1 MTAFLP
7 NAWYAAVES
16 ATLVSN
22 PQRCTLLAQPLV
34 LWRTASGQPAA
45 LLDRCP
51 HRLAP
56 LSMGE
61 VCDGAIVCPYHGL
74 RFDAHGRCVMAPG
87 QPRVPAQAA
96 AQPFPV
102 IERYGLVFVWMGDPS
117 LADPAEIVE
126 LPAWGEAG
134 WELTR
139 GRTLFHAAWT
149 LIADNLIDPFHTSF
163 VHRRTLGNA
172 SGETV
177 PVQARELPDGTIEC
191 GRWVEN
197 APPVPIMQRLAG
209 LHGAVDRWQIYRF
222 RPPGASWVDFG
233 ALPAGSARTP
243 QAMAAAP
250 YRVVSCAFLSPQDAG
265 STHYFALQM
274 RNFAVGD
281 AAVSAELDAQ
291 YEATFEEDRR
301 LLEAIQREC
310 ERDPLAAET
319 LLASDAGVARLRRRL
334 VGDPPGRVGQG

>member
-1 MTAFLP
+1 MNAFIT
-7 NAWYAAVES
+7 NAWYAAAES
-16 ATLVSN
+16 AALASQ
-22 PQRCTLLAQPLV
+22 PLRCTLLAQPLV
-34 LWRTASGQPAA
+34 LWRTAAGQAAA

-61 VCDGAIVCPYHGL
+61 ICDDAIACPYHGL
-74 RFDAHGRCVMAPG
+74 RFDATGRCVLAPG
-87 QPRVPAQAA
+87 QPLVPERARAQA
-96 AQPFPV
+96 FPV
-102 IERYGLVFVWMGDPS
+102 IERYGLVFVWMGDAS
-117 LADPAEIVE
+117 LADPGAMVD
-126 LPAWGEAG
+126 LPAWGEPG
-134 WELTR
+134 WQLTR
-139 GRTLFHAAWT
+139 GRTLFRAAWT

-209 LHGAVDRWQIYRF
+209 LRGAVDRWQIYRF
-222 RPPGASWVDFG
+222 WPPGASWVDFG
-233 ALPAGSARTP
+233 AIPAGSARTP
-243 QAMAAAP
+243 EALAGAP
-250 YRVVSCAFLSPQDAG
+250 YRVVSCAFLSPQDAT

-274 RNFAVGD
+274 RNFALGD

-291 YEATFEEDRR
+291 YEATFEEDRL
-301 LLEAIQREC
+301 LLEAIEREL
-310 ERDPLAAET
+310 ERDPHAAEA

-334 VGDPPGRVGQG
+334 SAAQTADD